1 MHRGVRTNTCTRR
14 DTSALSWS
22 KQERKHCLNTKLL
35 KDVWTCPAGYFRHS
49 NCCLYSLGSTG
60 CTGYFVLKLLTAGL
74 GQVPPCLHCWC
85 HLLNTGQSCMPPWS
99 TTPRSACRLSG
110 HLTARSY
117 LIFLSRPRAGHH
129 RRRRRSF
136 RYPLLL
142 CWAGQRGP
150 RRTNLGQPAQK
161 PRCSPGT
168 SCWYPGPSSRGC
180 QGGVHKMLSA
190 GRTLWGL
197 KAAVICQIA

>member
-35 KDVWTCPAGYFRHS
+35 KDVWTCPAGYFRQS
-49 NCCLYSLGSTG
+49 NRCLYSLGSTG

-85 HLLNTGQSCMPPWS
+85 HLSNTGQSCMPPRS

-117 LIFLSRPRAGHH
+117 LVFLSRPRAGHH
-129 RRRRRSF
+129 RRRRSF

-142 CWAGQRGP
+142 CWAEQTWDNLHRNPGA
-150 RRTNLGQPAQK
+150 RRAHPADTQALVAGDAK
-161 PRCSPGT
+161 A
-168 SCWYPGPSSRGC
+168 GC
-180 QGGVHKMLSA
+180 TKCLVLAERSED
-190 GRTLWGL
+190 
-197 KAAVICQIA
+197 